1 MIDLNNQK
9 RKEIGLIASLAFFA
23 IALIAI
29 GQVSGHEWK
38 NDLNEDEQIICVNG
52 AVVEKQGLI
61 CHIFTDATNRTDLF
75 NINDSFNMDIV
86 D

>member
-1 MIDLNNQK
+1 MNKSLK
-9 RKEIGLIASLAFFA
+9 KEIGLIASLAFFA

-38 NDLNEDEQIICVNG
+38 NDLNEDEQIICVNA
-52 AVVEKQGLI
+52 AVVERTGLI
-61 CHIFTDATNRTDLF
+61 CHIYTDATNRTDLF
-75 NINDSFNMDIV
+75 NIEDSFNMDIV